1 MMHASR
7 SMTTPSVT
15 ELIVEQGPQ
24 QGARLTLSPGRYV
37 AGSALSDDIVLLDP
51 SLLPGHFVIDIGEE
65 VVVQAAD
72 GSLELDGPA
81 GRRLAIGETISC
93 TRALRFT
100 AGETIF
106 RLTVPRSSSRGRDW
120 ARINRVIATGAAALG
135 VAAAVFFFASPT
147 GNAAMQPVV
156 GKLHMPLQAA
166 LPAPGLAG
174 AVVPDMA
181 AAMQASLGAARL
193 DMVNA
198 SRGVDGVL
206 TLSGTVTP
214 AQQAALRDI
223 ERGFDNRF
231 GAQALLVDDVQVANE
246 APLLAVRAA
255 WTGTDPYVIDGDGDR
270 LLVGAR
276 LPSGWTIAGITADT
290 VLLHRGSRSLALR
303 Y

>member
-7 SMTTPSVT
+7 SITTPSVAQ
-15 ELIVEQGPQ
+15 LIVERGPQ
-24 QGARLTLSPGRYV
+24 QGARLSLLPGRYV

-51 SLLPGHFVIDIGEE
+51 SLLPGHFVIDIGDE
-65 VVVQAAD
+65 VVVRAAD

-81 GRRLAIGETISC
+81 RTRLAVGETMPC

-100 AGETIF
+100 AGETTF
-106 RLTVPRSSSRGRDW
+106 QLTVPSSASSGGRW
-120 ARINRVIATGAAALG
+120 KRANRVLATGAAALG

-147 GNAAMQPVV
+147 GNAAMQPPV
-156 GKLHMPLQAA
+156 GGLHVPLQAA
-166 LPAPGLAG
+166 LPSPGLAG
-174 AVVPDMA
+174 PAVPDVA
-181 AAMQASLGAARL
+181 GVMQASLGAARL

-198 SRGVDGVL
+198 LRGADGVL

-223 ERGFDNRF
+223 ERGFDSRF
-231 GAQALLVDDVQVANE
+231 GAHALLVDDVQVANE

-255 WTGTDPYVIDGDGDR
+255 WTGSDPFVIDGDGDR

-276 LPSGWTIAGITADT
+276 LPSGWTIAGITPDT
-290 VLLHRGSRSLALR
+290 ILLRRGSRSLALR